1 MVKVQD
7 LLLKLCLK
15 LSNNS
20 IILGLMRRELLK
32 PPMELL
38 SNYQVVVKNEADG
51 PKTKVHDHKL
61 LMNSS
66 PVKKPGQLMVSE
78 YYFTGLIND
87 YPDEDDPEAAND
99 PTLGSNIDESPNNH
113 HKTGP
118 GISPGLEF
126 MSGEQCA
133 LSIRDIQD
141 EFIEEEKTDSD
152 SERPNGGGPRKKRK
166 FFRCKRCNKLCNS
179 KNALHYH
186 FLSHTGER
194 PFQCDECGKSFF
206 ASSAL
211 KVHKRLHSGDKPYT
225 CDVCKRPFR
234 QWGDLRY
241 HIQSRHTAEKIHQCE
256 FCGKDFARRYS
267 LVIHRRIHT
276 GEKNYKCEFCDRQ
289 FRASSYLQVH
299 RKIHTGECYHR
310 VNRID

>member
-1 MVKVQD
+1 
-7 LLLKLCLK
+7 
-15 LSNNS
+15 
-20 IILGLMRRELLK
+20 MRRELLK

-38 SNYQVVVKNEADG
+38 SNYQVVVKNETDG
-51 PKTKVHDHKL
+51 
-61 LMNSS
+61 NYS
-66 PVKKPGQLMVSE
+66 
-78 YYFTGLIND
+78 FTGLIND
-87 YPDEDDPEAAND
+87 YPDEGEPEPVMA
-99 PTLGSNIDESPNNH
+99 SNIDEIPKSV
-113 HKTGP
+113 
-118 GISPGLEF
+118 
-126 MSGEQCA
+126 GEHCA
-133 LSIRDIQD
+133 PSLRDIQD

-152 SERPNGGGPRKKRK
+152 SERANGGGPRKKRK

-299 RKIHTGECYHR
+299 RKIHTGRCSISQH
-310 VNRID
+310 NCCCL